1 MIKQSIVMKETKIVF
16 FEQSCKFDH
25 INFLE
30 ETKKYYKDK
39 NIIKIE
45 LIESTLQKRI
55 FKVYYD

>member
-1 MIKQSIVMKETKIVF
+1 MKETKIQF
-16 FEQSCKFDH
+16 FEQSGKFDH